1 MQVQNPN
8 PLSANPF
15 HCVDITAEKTPFKSS
30 FSITTPRGRVLEDAG
45 GEEERGGPIT
55 STGANLPFS
64 RLGGVID
71 GKLEIGLTDGNLPA
85 SRSESI
91 DMIKVGTGNLSYN
104 RIQDFHLGVNERF
117 TRVVC
122 SYEKIVNTSGV
133 WTNKFQINTNLHLN
147 YYNLTVTY
155 HIIFTSF
162 VYPYHLMI
170 SLIDTNIGLVLLR

>member
-1 MQVQNPN
+1 MQ
-8 PLSANPF
+8 
-15 HCVDITAEKTPFKSS
+15 
-30 FSITTPRGRVLEDAG
+30 
-45 GEEERGGPIT
+45 EERRKGEV
-55 STGANLPFS
+55 LLLQLS

-85 SRSESI
+85 SRLESI